1 MGRNYNTLKFRCEF
15 PEIPMLKMPIQSS
28 FDDTASVSGYTELGQ
43 NDQCAPGT
51 VFCFAYA
58 LPYTYTDLLSDLQN
72 CKKFLLKNSG
82 IIAAQVE
89 NSKNGDEV
97 MTPTTQSK
105 SLMLR
110 KIQQDEGRQV
120 LTKNQIA

>member
-1 MGRNYNTLKFRCEF
+1 
-15 PEIPMLKMPIQSS
+15 
-28 FDDTASVSGYTELGQ
+28 
-43 NDQCAPGT
+43 
-51 VFCFAYA
+51 
-58 LPYTYTDLLSDLQN
+58 LSDLQN

-120 LTKNQIA
+120 LTKNQIAQRELKNEAIKSIKEKMGQFELQLLKADEETKEVIKNRNI